1 MCRKR
6 LLKKK
11 KCGAEPDRGSSE
23 AGNGAPQSVS
33 IVDGD
38 DDESERERE
47 RHERARGSNG
57 HG

>member
-1 MCRKR
+1 M
-6 LLKKK
+6 LKKK